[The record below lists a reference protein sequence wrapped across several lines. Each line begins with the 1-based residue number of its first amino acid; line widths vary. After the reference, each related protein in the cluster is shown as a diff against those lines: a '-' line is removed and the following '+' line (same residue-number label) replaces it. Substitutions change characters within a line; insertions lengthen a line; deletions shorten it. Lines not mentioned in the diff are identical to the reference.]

1 MQDVGDGVLP
11 VGAAGQQHRVGR
23 ILDTGVFAPQQV
35 WGGLAAG
42 VQQPVAIGG
51 AEILVPTMRASA
63 SWSAPTG
70 RTAQLHLRG
79 VEFGLLRVR

>member
-1 MQDVGDGVLP
+1 MSATASSP

-51 AEILVPTMRASA
+51 AEILGADDARQRIVVCPRQG
-63 SWSAPTG
+63 G
-70 RTAQLHLRG
+70 RAQLHLRG